1 MKIVFDHKIF
11 YQQKF
16 GGPSRYFFKLFEG
29 INSFSD
35 DEAFVVSPIYHNKYL
50 IESKFKNRIRGM
62 YLPQIKYLGSSFN
75 LINNLSNK
83 NLINKIKP
91 QILHT
96 TDYSKL
102 SSDNIKPLVVTV
114 HDLIHEIFYKDFG
127 QSINYRPKK
136 EILKKADHIICV
148 SENTKKDLIKYYS
161 TDEKKI
167 TVIYHGNS
175 FSSDEFYPLNEI
187 PINLNYKFFLY
198 IGSRKR
204 YKNFYSIIK
213 AFKKDKDI
221 YKNYKL
227 ICFGGGPLLTDEK
240 KQLIEDNFDLKKIIL
255 YSNDDDKLLYK
266 LYKSATALIYP
277 SLYEGFGMPVVEA
290 MSLGCPVICSNTSS
304 LPEINGSNAL
314 SYSPY
319 SEDELLKKMI
329 EITQD
334 KDLKKDVVSQGI
346 KNSNKFS
353 WKKCCKETIS
363 IYKKLI

>member
-50 IESKFKNRIRGM
+50 IESKFKNRIRGT

-161 TDEKKI
+161 TDEKKN
-167 TVIYHGNS
+167 NS
-175 FSSDEFYPLNEI
+175 DI
-187 PINLNYKFFLY
+187 P
-198 IGSRKR
+198 
-204 YKNFYSIIK
+204 
-213 AFKKDKDI
+213 
-221 YKNYKL
+221 
-227 ICFGGGPLLTDEK
+227 
-240 KQLIEDNFDLKKIIL
+240 
-255 YSNDDDKLLYK
+255 
-266 LYKSATALIYP
+266 
-277 SLYEGFGMPVVEA
+277 
-290 MSLGCPVICSNTSS
+290 
-304 LPEINGSNAL
+304 
-314 SYSPY
+314 
-319 SEDELLKKMI
+319 
-329 EITQD
+329 
-334 KDLKKDVVSQGI
+334 
-346 KNSNKFS
+346 
-353 WKKCCKETIS
+353 W
-363 IYKKLI
+363 